1 MSKRLNL
8 RLINLYYGLLKLNN
22 VPKIIKSLKIFYP
35 VKIHPE
41 YFEKKNF
48 SLTEILN
55 KIFFKI
61 INIFK
66 NYFYGIFYSKEI
78 TLKQRK
84 VLILSHLINKN
95 NLKIKNDFYFGEIGK
110 ILKEKTF
117 LTNLFS

>member
-1 MSKRLNL
+1 M
-8 RLINLYYGLLKLNN
+8 
-22 VPKIIKSLKIFYP
+22 
-35 VKIHPE
+35 
-41 YFEKKNF
+41 KKNF

-61 INIFK
+61 INVFK

-110 ILKEKTF
+110 ILKRKNISYQFILLNHTNEFSYKLNEEK
-117 LTNLFS
+117 

>member
-1 MSKRLNL
+1 MF
-8 RLINLYYGLLKLNN
+8 LKLFLRN
-22 VPKIIKSLKIFYP
+22 
-35 VKIHPE
+35 
-41 YFEKKNF
+41 
-48 SLTEILN
+48 
-55 KIFFKI
+55 
-61 INIFK
+61 
-66 NYFYGIFYSKEI
+66 FYSKEI